1 MRKPRRFHRLVK
13 IRTYSTYLTEICL
26 FLCTE
31 LTVTR
36 STLPIV
42 DIIDM
47 YTYIQLDRG
56 HIVALVCNATIVC
69 SVYFTLLYSLS
80 PATHVVSII
89 GKVLRTA
96 RVKQNTGE

>member
-1 MRKPRRFHRLVK
+1 M
-13 IRTYSTYLTEICL
+13 
-26 FLCTE
+26 
-31 LTVTR
+31 
-36 STLPIV
+36 
-42 DIIDM
+42 
-47 YTYIQLDRG
+47 QLDRS

-80 PATHVVSII
+80 SAQHVSII

>member
-1 MRKPRRFHRLVK
+1 M
-13 IRTYSTYLTEICL
+13 
-26 FLCTE
+26 
-31 LTVTR
+31 
-36 STLPIV
+36 
-42 DIIDM
+42 
-47 YTYIQLDRG
+47 QLDRG